1 MLSKVVP
8 DILYMEHGAIDLR
21 ILHLEFPRTITRGV
35 DKALET
41 SNVGGLHLQLP
52 LIYKFCGGESCI
64 LNQFW

>member
-1 MLSKVVP
+1 
-8 DILYMEHGAIDLR
+8 MEHGAIDLR
-21 ILHLEFPRTITRGV
+21 ILHPRTPSHNHEGV